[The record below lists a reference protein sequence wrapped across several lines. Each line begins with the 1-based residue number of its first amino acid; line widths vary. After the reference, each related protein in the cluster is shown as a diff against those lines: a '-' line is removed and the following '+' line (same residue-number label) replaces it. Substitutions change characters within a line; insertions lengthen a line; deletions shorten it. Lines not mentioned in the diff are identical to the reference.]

1 MTDASRGPGWWMASD
16 GKWYPP
22 HLHPSAGS
30 SFSSLGDSIGEP
42 KAVKFSNI
50 YNQDETNRLPSAS
63 PNLANEDVPVRRGP
77 AKYSFLLAGFSIR
90 VLAYLADAVVL
101 AFIIWVVLG
110 IELMVSGNKLIGY
123 GLVFCIYLWYAVW
136 QIGVHGQTIAMRW
149 FHIYVADQAT
159 GTYPIG
165 LGRAFIRAFVAA
177 LFAVVPFGA
186 LIDLCWAIWDPRTQ
200 TLHDKVVST
209 VVPRRN

>member
-1 MTDASRGPGWWMASD
+1 MTDSSHGPGWWVASD

-30 SFSSLGDSIGEP
+30 SFPFQHLGETSS
-42 KAVKFSNI
+42 ARFSDI
-50 YNQDETNRLPSAS
+50 FSPQEVNQLPTGR
-63 PNLANEDVPVRRGP
+63 PIPDDEDVPARRGP
-77 AKYSFLLAGFSIR
+77 SKYSFLLAGFSVR
-90 VLAYLADAVVL
+90 ALAYIADGVVL
-101 AFIIWVVLG
+101 TFIMWVVSG
-110 IELMVSGNKLIGY
+110 IALVITGSELIGY
-123 GLVFCIYLWYAVW
+123 GLAVLIYLWYSVW

-177 LFAVVPFGA
+177 LLAIIPFGA
-186 LIDLCWAIWDPRTQ
+186 LIDLSWAIWDPRTQ